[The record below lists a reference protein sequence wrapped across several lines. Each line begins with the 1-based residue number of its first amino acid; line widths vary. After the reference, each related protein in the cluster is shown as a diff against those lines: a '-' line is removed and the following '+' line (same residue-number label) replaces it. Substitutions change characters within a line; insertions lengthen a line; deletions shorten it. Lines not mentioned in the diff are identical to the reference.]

1 MKKKFALYPG
11 CLMST
16 EQYAYEISVRETMP
30 LLGVELVDVQGF
42 SCCGEPLKSVNQLL
56 ALFLS
61 ARNLALAEKH
71 QLDVFAPCAMCHL
84 ALSEC
89 KNVLDKNPELKQRI
103 NDTLASEELSYSGN
117 CKIVHTIDL
126 LHDHI
131 GVDEIAKHVKKPLKG
146 VKLATHYGCH
156 ALRPSEIGR
165 PDHSEHPT
173 KMEAILT
180 ALGAETAEY
189 PEKLDCCGGLLQINL
204 DESALTK
211 AGQKLKAV
219 QERGFN
225 GLVDVCPWC
234 HKMFDAR
241 QTKAGE
247 TVATKI
253 ELPVFYLPQLV
264 GLALGVKKEKL
275 GLELNR
281 SPVDKIQL

>member
-1 MKKKFALYPG
+1 
-11 CLMST
+11 MST

-30 LLGVELVDVQGF
+30 LLDVELVDVQGF
-42 SCCGEPLKSVNQLL
+42 SCCGEPLKSVNQLM

-71 QLDVFAPCAMCHL
+71 GLSIFAPCAMCHL

-89 KNVLDKNPELKQRI
+89 KNVLDKNPELKKRI

-131 GVDEIAKHVKKPLKG
+131 GIDEITKHVKKPLKG

-165 PDHSEHPT
+165 PDHSEHPI

-234 HKMFDAR
+234 HKMLDAR

-247 TVATKI
+247 TVATKV

-264 GLALGVKKEKL
+264 GLAMGIKKEKL